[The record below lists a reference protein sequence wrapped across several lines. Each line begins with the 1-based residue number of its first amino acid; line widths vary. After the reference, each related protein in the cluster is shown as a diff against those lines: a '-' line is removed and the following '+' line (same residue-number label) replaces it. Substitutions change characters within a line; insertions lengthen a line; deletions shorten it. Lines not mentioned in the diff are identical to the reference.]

1 MINAKNLKG
10 RLALWIAVLAMG
22 GLLLN
27 SCKPDEPEKPEE
39 PKVDE
44 VYEGAPYVIYDT
56 DIGSS
61 TDDLFALGA
70 IYNFAHYHKECNLIG
85 GIVCRMGEEYIR
97 LADIMNTY
105 YGFGDI
111 PIGVE
116 RHGVENPHAYIPY
129 GGIADLKN
137 ADGTPMFARSI
148 EDYSALPEG
157 WKLYRKLLAD
167 KPDNSVDII
176 AIGFMSSVAQLLESE
191 PDEYS
196 DLNGVELVEQKVR
209 GLFVMGGKFGE
220 DQTKPGYNFG
230 HKTAINFSIKLFELW
245 PHSVPIYFS
254 PSLTGDYLDY
264 PVDSVLKDLAWI
276 EANPIKQVYKNY
288 DCNTGQRMW
297 DFYSAIMSLRNPV
310 YYIGNQAP
318 GIVTINEK
326 EEGTGEYEMIF
337 TPDPKGYCYYQ
348 TLQTMPTPHAE
359 DIKWLKR
366 GSTNETYVRP
376 MIHPTD

>member
-1 MINAKNLKG
+1 MRKFFLS
-10 RLALWIAVLAMG
+10 ALAVLLMV
-22 GLLLN
+22 LLCIP
-27 SCKPDEPEKPEE
+27 SCKPNEPTP
-39 PKVDE
+39 PKDDE
-44 VYEGAPYVIYDT
+44 VYEGAPYIIYDT

-70 IYNFAHYHKECNLIG
+70 IYYFAHYHKECNLIG

-111 PIGVE
+111 PMGVE

-137 ADGTPMFARSI
+137 TDGSLMFARSI
-148 EDYSALPEG
+148 SDYSALPEG

-196 DLNGVELVEQKVR
+196 NLNGVELVKQKVK
-209 GLFVMGGKFGE
+209 GLYVMGGKFGE
-220 DQTKPGYNFG
+220 DITKPGYNFG

-254 PSLTGDYLDY
+254 PSLAGDYLDY
-264 PVDSVLKDLAWI
+264 PTDSVLKDLAWI

-297 DFYSAIMSLRNPV
+297 DFYSAIMSLRSPV
-310 YYIGNQAP
+310 HYIGNQAP
-318 GIVTINEK
+318 GIVTINK
-326 EEGTGEYEMIF
+326 KEGTEEYEMIF
-337 TPDPKGYCYYQ
+337 TPDPEGYCYYQ
-348 TLQTMPTPHAE
+348 TLQTMPEPHLE

-366 GSTNETYVRP
+366 GSTNEQYVRP
-376 MIHPTD
+376 MIHPTSK